1 MTTTI
6 NTKALNDYIGKESGV
21 SKWFTISQAQID
33 MFADAT
39 HDHQFI
45 HVDAEKAKQTPFG
58 TTIAHGFLSLS
69 LLSAIA
75 YDASINL
82 ENTVMG
88 LNYGFD
94 KIRFLQPVKVNSR
107 VRGRMTLSNV
117 IEKRPGQFLFSWD
130 VTVEIE
136 SEDKPALSAQ
146 WLTMAIVSQ

>member
-6 NTKALNDYIGKESGV
+6 NTNVLNDYVGKESGV

-45 HVDAEKAKQTPFG
+45 HVDTEKAKQTPFG

-107 VRGRMTLSNV
+107 VRGRMTLSKV
-117 IEKRPGQFLFSWD
+117 VEKRPGEFLFSWD

-136 SEDKPALSAQ
+136 SEEKPALSAQ